1 MAPLHRR
8 IAFMPTDAPIPYRF
22 DPKMLLHLYRHS
34 WRRFILAAIC
44 GTLSGFAGAGVVTL
58 ISRSTTDHTHLP
70 LLTLVFFLLCA
81 AQIICKAGSE
91 IALVGLTQEMICRL
105 RIGLSRKL
113 LATPFKTLESLGKAR
128 LLVTL
133 TADVDTFSQAGQ
145 LLPAVFGS
153 GMVVLVCVGYM
164 AFLSWQVFLFFTVFL
179 VLGMVAYH
187 LSEVWPLRQMRKAR
201 EQTDVVYRHFRSLLE
216 GTRELQLNK
225 DRGGFFVEHVI
236 GPSARHFQAL
246 FVRATIGYSLV
257 ANAGGALFFIVIGLL
272 LFVLPAWFPQ
282 PAPVIVT
289 ITFLLLY
296 LIQPI
301 TFVMTALPYLRQ
313 SAIALARIRQLN
325 SGLTGPADTSH
336 ALGTD
341 PFIHSVAG
349 APLLRLKHVCHQFA
363 GLTEDCPFTLGPINL
378 SIQAGETVFIVGGNG
393 SGKTTLAMLLLG
405 LYEPERG
412 SIELN
417 GVPVD
422 SGSVAH
428 YRQYFSAVF
437 ADFHLFD
444 EVLSGNRRAVAEQ
457 ATAYLSRLQIA
468 DKVKVE
474 SGRFSTTSLS
484 LGQRKR
490 MALVSAYLEDRPIY
504 LFDEWA
510 ADQDPAFKRVF
521 YRELLPELKARG
533 KTVFV
538 ISHDDAYFDCA
549 DRVIKLER
557 GVLLVEQSMDAPGR
571 SIVPA

>member
-1 MAPLHRR
+1 
-8 IAFMPTDAPIPYRF
+8 
-22 DPKMLLHLYRHS
+22 MLLHLYRHS
-34 WRRFILAAIC
+34 WQRFILAAVC
-44 GTLSGFAGAGVVTL
+44 GMLSGFAGAGIVRL
-58 ISRSTTDHTHLP
+58 ISRSTANHTQLP
-70 LLTLVFFLLCA
+70 TLASAFFLLCA
-81 AQIICKAGSE
+81 AQVICKACSE
-91 IALVGLTQEMICRL
+91 IALVGLTQDMICRL

-133 TADVDTFSQAGQ
+133 TADVDTFAQAGQ
-145 LLPAVFGS
+145 LLPAVFGNS
-153 GMVVLVCVGYM
+153 MIVLVCAGYM
-164 AFLSWQVFLFFTVFL
+164 AFLSWQVFLFFATFL
-179 VLGMVAYH
+179 VLGTAAFH
-187 LSEVWPLRQMRKAR
+187 LAEMWPLRQMRNVR
-201 EQTDVVYRHFRSLLE
+201 EQMDVVYRHFRSLLE
-216 GTRELQLNK
+216 GTRELQLNQ

-236 GPSARHFQAL
+236 GSSARHFRSL
-246 FVRATIGYSLV
+246 FARATIGYSLV
-257 ANAGGALFFIVIGLL
+257 ANAGGALFFIVIGLV
-272 LFVLPAWFPQ
+272 LFVLPTWFPQ
-282 PAPVIVT
+282 PPTAIVT
-289 ITFLLLY
+289 TTFLLLY

-301 TFVMTALPYLRQ
+301 TFIMAALPYLRQ
-313 SAIALARIRQLN
+313 SAIALARIRQLD
-325 SGLTGPADTSH
+325 SGLNGSAAPFH

-341 PFIHSVAG
+341 PFVHSVGG
-349 APLLRLKHVCHQFA
+349 APLLQLKRVCHQFA
-363 GLTEDCPFTLGPINL
+363 GLTEDRPFTLGPVDL

-412 SIELN
+412 SVELN
-417 GVPVD
+417 GVTVD
-422 SGSVAH
+422 SGSIAH
-428 YRQYFSAVF
+428 YRQHFSAIF

-444 EVLSGNRRAVAEQ
+444 EVLCGNQHAVAEQ
-457 ATAYLSRLQIA
+457 ATAYLSKLQIA

-474 SGRFSTTSLS
+474 AGRFSTTSLS

-549 DRVIKLER
+549 DRVIKLDR
-557 GVLLVEQSMDAPGR
+557 GVLLGEQPMDAPGR
-571 SIVPA
+571 PMVSA